1 MRFAR
6 AAGRTTARA
15 FACAG
20 DREPSLRFQ
29 RIPVFRFQQPP
40 VMRIFENF

>member
-20 DREPSLRFQ
+20 DWEPSLRFQ
-29 RIPVFRFQQPP
+29 SMPVFRFQQPP
-40 VMRIFENF
+40 DIRICDIF